1 MFTVRPHSI
10 SVDTNGADI
19 PSGLSELQLGITATG
34 ITATGMQEIPGFY
47 FTYINI
53 VCAPQNSICLMVG

>member
-34 ITATGMQEIPGFY
+34 MQEIPGFY